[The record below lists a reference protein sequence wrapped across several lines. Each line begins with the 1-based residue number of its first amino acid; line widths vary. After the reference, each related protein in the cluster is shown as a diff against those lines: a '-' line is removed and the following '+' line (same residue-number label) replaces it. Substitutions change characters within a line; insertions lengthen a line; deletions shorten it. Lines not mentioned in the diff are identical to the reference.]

1 VAESKDSP
9 KSTRKVKNPE
19 TFRERAIKASEQ
31 SDQPKRS
38 SRIKS
43 AAGKPIRPVLSSVKR
58 VRNNKVVR
66 TLTAPFRFIGRFL
79 LPKYF
84 RESYQE
90 LKLVEWPN
98 RKTSRQLTFAVLIFA
113 FIFAVIVS
121 IIDFGLDKLFKEV
134 LLK

>member
-19 TFRERAIKASEQ
+19 TFRERAIKASGQ
-31 SDQPKRS
+31 NDQPKRS

-43 AAGKPIRPVLSSVKR
+43 AAGKPIRPVVSLVKR
-58 VRNNKVVR
+58 AGRNKVVR
-66 TLTAPFRFIGRFL
+66 TAAVPLRFIGRFL
-79 LPKYF
+79 FPKYF
-84 RESYQE
+84 RESYRE
-90 LKLVEWPN
+90 LRLVEWPN
-98 RKTSRQLTFAVLIFA
+98 RKTSRDLTFAVLIFA

-121 IIDFGLDKLFKEV
+121 IIDYGLDKLFKEV